1 MNSSCQMHRFSVI
14 FEQAEF
20 RAQLRRA
27 RLKFNHITLTYFY
40 SNAHVVKTTNMLTQ
54 IHMSVV
60 VATWVVP
67 QMIRFLY
74 DELKMPS
81 ICPIRKAELQVRY
94 C

>member
-1 MNSSCQMHRFSVI
+1 MHRFSVI

-54 IHMSVV
+54 GPHASGRSYMGCT
-60 VATWVVP
+60 ADDP
-67 QMIRFLY
+67 F
-74 DELKMPS
+74 
-81 ICPIRKAELQVRY
+81 PI
-94 C
+94 

>member
-1 MNSSCQMHRFSVI
+1 MP
-14 FEQAEF
+14 
-20 RAQLRRA
+20 
-27 RLKFNHITLTYFY
+27 
-40 SNAHVVKTTNMLTQ
+40 
-54 IHMSVV
+54 VV